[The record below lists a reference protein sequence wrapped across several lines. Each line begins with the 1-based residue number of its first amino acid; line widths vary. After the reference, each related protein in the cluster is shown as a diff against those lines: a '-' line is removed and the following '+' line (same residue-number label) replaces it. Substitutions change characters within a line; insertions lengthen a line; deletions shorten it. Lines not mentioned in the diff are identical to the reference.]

1 MYMVSEGLK
10 KQAIKM
16 RKNGCSYGIINAKL
30 KIPKGTL
37 SYWLSDV
44 SYKPNA
50 QTLQRIRVGRAKTSA
65 SRKNAK
71 KESIKNAKRIAIKDI
86 GTLSERDLFML
97 GLGLYIGEGT
107 KSVNV
112 AIINS
117 DVRVIRFAVYWFTTC
132 FDLTIDS
139 LKLAI
144 YLYPDNNERE
154 CLDYWAK
161 ATGIPKKQFTKTQID
176 KRENKKM
183 AKRGKLRYGTAR
195 LTVVSN
201 GKKSF
206 GSMAFLRRRIIA
218 QMDEVLS

>member
-1 MYMVSEGLK
+1 MVRDGLR

-16 RKNGCSYGIINAKL
+16 RKNGCSYGMIHAKFG
-30 KIPKGTL
+30 IPKGTL

-44 SYKPNA
+44 RYKPNA
-50 QTLQRIRVGRAKTSA
+50 QTLQRIQVARDKTNA

-71 KESIKNAKRIAIKDI
+71 KESIENAKKTALMDI
-86 GTLSERDLFML
+86 GIVSERDLFML

-117 DVRVIRFAVYWFTTC
+117 DVRVIRFAVYWFTAC
-132 FDLTIDS
+132 FDLTVDN

-144 YLYPDNNERE
+144 YLYPDNNEKK